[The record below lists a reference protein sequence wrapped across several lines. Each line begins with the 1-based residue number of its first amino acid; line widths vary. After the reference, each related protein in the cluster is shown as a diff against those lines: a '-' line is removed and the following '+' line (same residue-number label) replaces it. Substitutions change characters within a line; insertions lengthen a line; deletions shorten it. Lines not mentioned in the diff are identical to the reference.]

1 MTKLASLVLCCVVV
15 SAQSEPNGAG
25 LERGI
30 LPDRWATGGPDCASL
45 PRWQVHEY
53 SDDFYILRESGC
65 IHYEKPFLFLLF
77 GAQKALLLDTGA
89 GAAETARAVRD
100 SIGRHSSKHATTGLV
115 VAHTHGHG
123 DHTAGDRGF
132 TDMLGVVVVRPEIA
146 AISKTFGIAS
156 WPDGMGSIDL
166 GDRVVDVIPIP
177 GHDAVSLA
185 FYDRRTGILL
195 TGDTL
200 YPGRLYVQDFSAYF
214 ASIQRLLRFT
224 ADKPV
229 AHILG
234 NHIEQ
239 TSTPYLDYPVGTKY
253 QPEEH
258 PLALSRAHLLELAG
272 GLEEM
277 KSHPLRRA
285 FRDFTIWPK

>member
-1 MTKLASLVLCCVVV
+1 MTRLASALLWATVVY
-15 SAQSEPNGAG
+15 AQSEPNGAG
-25 LERGI
+25 LERAT
-30 LPDRWATGGPDCASL
+30 LPRHWSTGGPDCATL

-53 SDDFYILRESGC
+53 NDDFYILRESGC
-65 IHYEKPFLFLLF
+65 IHYEKPFLFLFF
-77 GAQKALLLDTGA
+77 GAEKALLIDTGA
-89 GAAETARAVRD
+89 GAPETAREVRD
-100 SIGRHSSKHATTGLV
+100 LVARRSSTRATAGLV
-115 VAHTHGHG
+115 VVHSHGHG

-132 TDMLGVVVVRPEIA
+132 TDMLGVVVVRPEVA
-146 AISKTFGIAS
+146 AITKALNVTS
-156 WPDGMGSIDL
+156 WPEGIGSLDL
-166 GDRVVDVIPIP
+166 GNRLIDVIPIP

-195 TGDTL
+195 TGDTV
-200 YPGRLYVQDFSAYF
+200 YPGRLYVQDFAAYL

-239 TSTPYLDYPVGTKY
+239 TDTPYLDYPVGTKY

-258 PLALSRAHLLELAG
+258 PLALSRAQLLELAA

-277 KSHPLRRA
+277 KSHPMRRA